1 MLAALRTTLQLRVA
15 LADRVSG
22 RGRNVCDINVYKR
35 GDISMVLMCDAL
47 DVIGYDRRRLEISNA
62 LL

>member
-1 MLAALRTTLQLRVA
+1 M
-15 LADRVSG
+15 SG